1 MTRLLN
7 SWNCGGLVNH
17 WLPNSVAER
26 RQLQENTK
34 VLEPKLQLLQQNIIR
49 MVTIGRAHSLRAK

>member
-7 SWNCGGLVNH
+7 SWNGGGLVNH
-17 WLPNSVAER
+17 CLPNSVAER

-34 VLEPKLQLLQQNIIR
+34 VLEPKLQLLQQNIVR
-49 MVTIGRAHSLRAK
+49 MVAIGRAPSLRAK